1 MTNKERFETY
11 VRLYVQRDGVEAFL
25 KDLEDNGFYE
35 EWASTT
41 FHCNYTGGLVEHTLN
56 VIQYALK
63 LADKFESKV
72 SKESIVLCACGHDTG
87 KAYGYYVD
95 NLLKS
100 GKTSGSKPKK
110 INPKLMIKSHAMRS
124 LNIMSKFFDLT
135 ESEKVC
141 ILSHDGWYEN
151 TNREYMLSL
160 DELLYIVHSADL
172 YVARFVEPVKNYKG
186 GAKID
191 L

>member
-1 MTNKERFETY
+1 MTNRERFIDLVRTY
-11 VRLYVQRDGVEAFL
+11 VKRDGVDEFLQDIEA
-25 KDLEDNGFYE
+25 NGFFDA
-35 EWASTT
+35 WASTT
-41 FHCNYTGGLVEHTLN
+41 YHCNYTGGLVEHTIN
-56 VIQYALK
+56 VIKYALN
-63 LADKFESKV
+63 LADTFGSTL
-72 SKESIVLCACGHDTG
+72 SRESIVLCACGHDIG
-87 KAYGYYVD
+87 KGYGYYVD

-151 TNREYMLSL
+151 TNREYMLAL

-172 YVARFVEPVKNYKG
+172 YVARFVEPVKSYKG
-186 GAKID
+186 GEKID

>member
-1 MTNKERFETY
+1 MTNKERFENY
-11 VRLYVQRDGVEAFL
+11 VKTYVQRNGVDAFL
-25 KDLEDNGFYE
+25 QDLDENGFYDA
-35 EWASTT
+35 WASTT
-41 FHCNYTGGLVEHTLN
+41 YHCNYKGGLVEHTLN
-56 VIQYALK
+56 VIEYALK
-63 LADKFESKV
+63 LADTFESKV

-87 KAYGYYVD
+87 KAYEYYVN

-151 TNREYMLSL
+151 TNREYMLAL

-172 YVARFVEPVKNYKG
+172 YVARFVEPVRSYKKG
-186 GAKID
+186 DEIV

>member
-1 MTNKERFETY
+1 MDNKKKFIDI
-11 VRLYVQRDGVEAFL
+11 VKLCVQRDGVDAFL
-25 KDLEDNGFYE
+25 QDLEDNGFFE
-35 EWASTT
+35 AWASTT
-41 FHCNYTGGLVEHTLN
+41 FHCNYKGGLVEHTLN
-56 VIQYALK
+56 VINYALK
-63 LADKFESKV
+63 LRDAFDSKV
-72 SKESIVLCACGHDTG
+72 SIESIVLCACGHDVG

-95 NLLKS
+95 NTLKS
-100 GKTSGSKPKK
+100 GKLSGTKPKK
-110 INPKLMIKSHAMRS
+110 INPNLMIKSHAMRS

-151 TNREYMLSL
+151 TNREYMLAL
-160 DELLYIVHSADL
+160 DELLYVVHSADL

-186 GAKID
+186 GDVID

>member
-1 MTNKERFETY
+1 MTNKERYENY
-11 VRLYVQRDGVEAFL
+11 VRTYIKRDGVDEFL
-25 KDLEDNGFYE
+25 KNLEENGFYDA
-35 EWASTT
+35 WASTT
-41 FHCNYTGGLVEHTLN
+41 FHCNYKGGLVEHTLN
-56 VIQYALK
+56 VIEYALK
-63 LADKFESKV
+63 LSDTFNSSV
-72 SKESIVLCACGHDTG
+72 SRESIVLCASCHDIG
-87 KAYGYYVD
+87 KAYDYYVN

-100 GKTSGSKPKK
+100 GKVSGSKPKK

-124 LNIMSKFFDLT
+124 LTIASKFFNLT
-135 ESEKVC
+135 ENEKVC
-141 ILSHDGWYEN
+141 ILSHDGWYES

-186 GAKID
+186 GESID

>member
-1 MTNKERFETY
+1 MTNKEKFEEYVHTY
-11 VRLYVQRDGVEAFL
+11 IKRDGVDEFL
-25 KDLEDNGFYE
+25 KDIEAHGFYE
-35 EWASTT
+35 SWASTT
-41 FHCNYTGGLVEHTLN
+41 FHCNYTGGLIEHTLN
-56 VIQYALK
+56 VIDYALK
-63 LADKFESKV
+63 LADTFNSSV
-72 SKESIVLCACGHDTG
+72 SRESIVLCACGHDTG
-87 KAYGYYVD
+87 KAYGYYID

-151 TNREYMLSL
+151 TNREYMLAL

-172 YVARFVEPVKNYKG
+172 YVARFVEPVRSYKKG
-186 GAKID
+186 DEIQ

>member
-1 MTNKERFETY
+1 MTNKKKFEDY
-11 VRLYVQRDGVEAFL
+11 VRLFVQRDGVEPFL
-25 KDLEDNGFYE
+25 KDLEENGFYDA
-35 EWASTT
+35 WASTT
-41 FHCNYTGGLVEHTLN
+41 FHCNYAGGLVEHTLN
-56 VIQYALK
+56 VIAYALK
-63 LADKFESKV
+63 LKSAFRSTV
-72 SKESIVLCACGHDTG
+72 PNESIVLCACGHDVG
-87 KAYGYYVD
+87 KAYNYYVD

-151 TNREYMLSL
+151 TNREYMLAL

-172 YVARFVEPVKNYKG
+172 YVARFAEPVKDYKRG
-186 GAKID
+186 DKIG

>member
-1 MTNKERFETY
+1 MTNKEHFIDL
-11 VRLYVQRDGVEAFL
+11 VRTCVEREGVDAFL
-25 KDLEDNGFYE
+25 QDLEANGFYDA
-35 EWASTT
+35 WASTT

-56 VIQYALK
+56 VITYALK
-63 LADKFESKV
+63 LKDTFDSKV
-72 SKESIVLCACGHDTG
+72 PTESIVLCACGHDVG

-110 INPKLMIKSHAMRS
+110 INPNLMIKSHAMRS
-124 LNIMSKFFDLT
+124 LNIMSKFFNLT

-151 TNREYMLSL
+151 TNREYMLAL

-172 YVARFVEPVKNYKG
+172 YVARFVEPVRSYKKG
-186 GAKID
+186 DEIK

>member
-1 MTNKERFETY
+1 MTNKERYENY
-11 VRLYVQRDGVEAFL
+11 VRTYIKRDGVEDLL

-35 EWASTT
+35 AWASTT
-41 FHCNYTGGLVEHTLN
+41 FHCNYNGGLVEHTLN
-56 VIQYALK
+56 VIEYALK
-63 LADKFESKV
+63 LADTFGSNV
-72 SKESIVLCACGHDTG
+72 SRESIVLCASCHDIG
-87 KAYGYYVD
+87 KAYDYYVN

-100 GKTSGSKPKK
+100 GKVSGSKPKK
-110 INPKLMIKSHAMRS
+110 INPQLMIKSHAMRS
-124 LNIMSKFFDLT
+124 LNIASKFFNLT
-135 ESEKVC
+135 ENEKVC

-160 DELLYIVHSADL
+160 DELLYIVHSSDL

-186 GAKID
+186 GEKID

>member
-1 MTNKERFETY
+1 MNNKERFIDLVCTY
-11 VRLYVQRDGVEAFL
+11 IKRDGVEEWL
-25 KDLEDNGFYE
+25 QDLEAHGFYE
-35 EWASTT
+35 AWASTT

-56 VIQYALK
+56 VIDYALK
-63 LADKFESKV
+63 LADTFNSRV
-72 SKESIVLCACGHDTG
+72 SRESIVLCACGHDTG

-151 TNREYMLSL
+151 TNREYMLAI

-172 YVARFVEPVKNYKG
+172 YVARFVEPVKSYKG
-186 GAKID
+186 GEKID

>member
-1 MTNKERFETY
+1 MTNKKRFIDLVRTY
-11 VRLYVQRDGVEAFL
+11 VKRDGVDEWL
-25 KDLEDNGFYE
+25 RDLENNGFYE
-35 EWASTT
+35 AWASTT
-41 FHCNYTGGLVEHTLN
+41 FHCNYSGGLVEHTLN
-56 VIQYALK
+56 VIDYALK
-63 LADKFESKV
+63 LANTFGSNV
-72 SKESIVLCACGHDTG
+72 SRESIVLCASLHDNG

-100 GKTSGSKPKK
+100 GKASGSKPKK

-124 LNIMSKFFDLT
+124 LNIGSKFFDLT

-151 TNREYMLSL
+151 TNREYMLAI

-172 YVARFVEPVKNYKG
+172 YVARFVEPVKSYKG
-186 GAKID
+186 GEKID

>member
-1 MTNKERFETY
+1 MTNKERFIDLVRTY
-11 VRLYVQRDGVEAFL
+11 VKRDGVDEWL
-25 KDLEDNGFYE
+25 QDLEDNGFYE
-35 EWASTT
+35 AWASTT
-41 FHCNYTGGLVEHTLN
+41 FHCNYTGGLLEHTLN
-56 VIQYALK
+56 VIDYALK
-63 LADKFESKV
+63 LADTFGSKV
-72 SKESIVLCACGHDTG
+72 SRESIVLCSAGHDNG
-87 KAYGYYVD
+87 KGYGYYVD

-110 INPKLMIKSHAMRS
+110 INPNLMIKSHAMRS

-151 TNREYMLSL
+151 TNREYMLAL

-172 YVARFVEPVKNYKG
+172 YVARFVEPVKSYKG
-186 GAKID
+186 GEKID

>member
-11 VRLYVQRDGVEAFL
+11 VRMYVTRSDVEPFL
-25 KDLEDNGFYE
+25 KDLEESGFYDE
-35 EWASTT
+35 FASTT
-41 FHCNYTGGLVEHTLN
+41 FHNNFREGLVGHTLN

-63 LADKFESKV
+63 LADTFKSNV
-72 SKESIVLCACGHDTG
+72 SRESIVLCAASHDIG
-87 KAYGYYVD
+87 KAYGYYVP

-100 GKTSGSKPKK
+100 GKVSGSKPKK

-124 LNIMSKFFDLT
+124 LNIISKFFELT

-151 TNREYMLSL
+151 SNREYMLNL
-160 DELLYIVHSADL
+160 DELLYLVHSADL
-172 YVARFVEPVKNYKG
+172 YVARFVEEVKDYKKG
-186 GAKID
+186 EPID

>member
-1 MTNKERFETY
+1 MTNKERYENY
-11 VRLYVQRDGVEAFL
+11 VRTYIKRDGVDAFL
-25 KDLEDNGFYE
+25 KNLEGNGFYDA
-35 EWASTT
+35 WASTT
-41 FHCNYTGGLVEHTLN
+41 FHCNYKGGLVEHTLN
-56 VIQYALK
+56 VIEYALN
-63 LADKFESKV
+63 LADTFGS
-72 SKESIVLCACGHDTG
+72 SLSRESIVLCASCHDIG
-87 KAYGYYVD
+87 KAYDYYVN

-100 GKTSGSKPKK
+100 GKVSGSKPKK

-124 LNIMSKFFDLT
+124 LTIASKFFNLT
-135 ESEKVC
+135 ENEKVC

-151 TNREYMLSL
+151 TNREYMLAL

-186 GAKID
+186 GESID